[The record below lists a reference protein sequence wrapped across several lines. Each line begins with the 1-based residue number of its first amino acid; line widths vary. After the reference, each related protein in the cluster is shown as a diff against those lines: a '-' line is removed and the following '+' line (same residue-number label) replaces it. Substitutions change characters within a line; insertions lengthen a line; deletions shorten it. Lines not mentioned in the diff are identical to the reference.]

1 MARKTPTAWL
11 LVTYLIE
18 KLTSVTEEP
27 NERGKS
33 GVQWL
38 DWGLKRA
45 KLLKNIEV
53 NLGIK
58 AGATSNPARLKPFC
72 HPERS
77 CRFAQRSGNGVEE
90 PLAA

>member
-58 AGATSNPARLKPFC
+58 AGATSTLRDLNHFVILSGVVVSRSEAATESKNP
-72 HPERS
+72 
-77 CRFAQRSGNGVEE
+77 
-90 PLAA
+90 